1 MNIDEIIRKCVEVPG
16 ISIER
21 GEYSAGLFLN
31 GKDGKGSVTFFPLFS
46 GLTLAYISVNAPLWT
61 APELHGEGS
70 EEKGPLLLNY
80 CVTGRC
86 EIILN
91 NGNFVYVTDGDL
103 SLTEHFAQRQYVY
116 PRRIYEGLEFF
127 IELDTLAAQS
137 AWLLEEFGLDFHC
150 VVERYCRNG
159 STYISKAVPDA
170 EELLKKLW
178 PLYHEPMPFA
188 VMQMKLYSLA
198 LFSLLMAQKEIPPSQ
213 VCAYFTETQVNI
225 AKQVEQIITADLR
238 QHHPAWE
245 LAARF
250 SISETSMKNYFRG
263 VFGQNISEYLRE
275 VRMRKAAE
283 LLTGSRLSVSE
294 VAEQVGYINQSKF
307 ASVFKKQFGMSP
319 LEYRRRK
326 HLECLSQEKP

>member
-31 GKDGKGSVTFFPLFS
+31 GKDGKGSVTFFPLFP
-46 GLTLAYISVNAPLWT
+46 GLTLAYISVNARSGQHRICAER
-61 APELHGEGS
+61 APRK
-70 EEKGPLLLNY
+70 KGPLLLNY

-178 PLYHEPMPFA
+178 SLYHEPMPFA
-188 VMQMKLYSLA
+188 VMQMKIYSLA
-198 LFSLLMAQKEIPPSQ
+198 LFSLLMAQKETSVPSLRLFYRNAGEHCKTGGTDHHSRPAAASSGLGTGCEVFYQ
-213 VCAYFTETQVNI
+213 RNQYEELFSRRLR
-225 AKQVEQIITADLR
+225 AKHIGVSSGGQNEKSRGTVSGR
-238 QHHPAWE
+238 PA
-245 LAARF
+245 F
-250 SISETSMKNYFRG
+250 SI
-263 VFGQNISEYLRE
+263 
-275 VRMRKAAE
+275 
-283 LLTGSRLSVSE
+283 
-294 VAEQVGYINQSKF
+294 
-307 ASVFKKQFGMSP
+307 
-319 LEYRRRK
+319 
-326 HLECLSQEKP
+326 

>member
-31 GKDGKGSVTFFPLFS
+31 EKDGKGFVTFFPLFP
-46 GLTLAYISVNAPLWT
+46 GLTLAYISVNTPLWT
-61 APELHGEGS
+61 APDLRGEGS
-70 EEKGPLLLNY
+70 DEKGPLLLNY

-127 IELDTLAAQS
+127 AELDTLAAQS
-137 AWLLEEFGLDFHC
+137 VWLLEEFGLDFHC

-178 PLYHEPMPFA
+178 SLYHEPMPFA
-188 VMQMKLYSLA
+188 VMQMKIYSLA
-198 LFSLLMAQKEIPPSQ
+198 LFSLLMEQTEIPLSQ
-213 VCAYFTETQVNI
+213 VCAYFTETQVSI

-263 VFGQNISEYLRE
+263 VFGQNISAYLRE
-275 VRMRKAAE
+275 LRMRKASE

-294 VAEQVGYINQSKF
+294 VTEQVGYINQSKF
-307 ASVFKKQFGMSP
+307 AAAFKKQFGISP
-319 LEYRRRK
+319 LEYRRRR
-326 HLECLSQEKP
+326 HLERLSHEKL

>member
-61 APELHGEGS
+61 APDLCGEGS

-127 IELDTLAAQS
+127 AELDTLAAQS
-137 AWLLEEFGLDFHC
+137 VWLLEEFGLDFHC

-170 EELLKKLW
+170 EELLK
-178 PLYHEPMPFA
+178 
-188 VMQMKLYSLA
+188 
-198 LFSLLMAQKEIPPSQ
+198 
-213 VCAYFTETQVNI
+213 N
-225 AKQVEQIITADLR
+225 
-238 QHHPAWE
+238 
-245 LAARF
+245 
-250 SISETSMKNYFRG
+250 
-263 VFGQNISEYLRE
+263 
-275 VRMRKAAE
+275 
-283 LLTGSRLSVSE
+283 
-294 VAEQVGYINQSKF
+294 
-307 ASVFKKQFGMSP
+307 
-319 LEYRRRK
+319 
-326 HLECLSQEKP
+326 

>member
-31 GKDGKGSVTFFPLFS
+31 EKDGKGFVTFFPLFP

-61 APELHGEGS
+61 APDLRGEGS
-70 EEKGPLLLNY
+70 DEKGPLLLNY

-127 IELDTLAAQS
+127 AELDTLAAQS
-137 AWLLEEFGLDFHC
+137 VWLLEEFGLDFHC

-159 STYISKAVPDA
+159 STYISNAVFSADGADGNPSVPGLRLFYGNAGEYCKAGRTD
-170 EELLKKLW
+170 
-178 PLYHEPMPFA
+178 YH
-188 VMQMKLYSLA
+188 S
-198 LFSLLMAQKEIPPSQ
+198 
-213 VCAYFTETQVNI
+213 
-225 AKQVEQIITADLR
+225 R
-238 QHHPAWE
+238 PA
-245 LAARF
+245 AA
-250 SISETSMKNYFRG
+250 SSGLGTG
-263 VFGQNISEYLRE
+263 RE
-275 VRMRKAAE
+275 VFY
-283 LLTGSRLSVSE
+283 
-294 VAEQVGYINQSKF
+294 Q
-307 ASVFKKQFGMSP
+307 
-319 LEYRRRK
+319 
-326 HLECLSQEKP
+326 